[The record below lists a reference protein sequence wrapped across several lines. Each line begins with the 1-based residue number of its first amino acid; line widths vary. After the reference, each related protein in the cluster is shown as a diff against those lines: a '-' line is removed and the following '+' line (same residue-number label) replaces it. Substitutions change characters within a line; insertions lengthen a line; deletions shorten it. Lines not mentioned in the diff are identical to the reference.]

1 MCSRVGPD
9 PRAVSPVAAAGA
21 QARGTAGVRAAHPE
35 AIRARCMYS
44 CDVTALR
51 CKETRVRS
59 AALTLA
65 IMASFCFIQSCLPS
79 DPVTSRVARG
89 ESICRSRRAC
99 ARYLSEASSP
109 SKALATAQ
117 SVSTSGVSS
126 TPAPSYP
133 KSYLCSD
140 CDIMSDPSML
150 LSAMATCSGAAGI
163 RFRLSFRCSRLSFR
177 SSQTLFP
184 PCRPLLHEP
193 RPPSPSLPR
202 PWPRVH

>member
-1 MCSRVGPD
+1 MCSRVGRD
-9 PRAVSPVAAAGA
+9 LRAVPPVAAAGA
-21 QARGTAGVRAAHPE
+21 QARGTAGVRAA
-35 AIRARCMYS
+35 RARCMYS
-44 CDVTALR
+44 CDGTALL
-51 CKETRVRS
+51 CIAKQTRVGP
-59 AALTLA
+59 AVLTLA

-79 DPVTSRVARG
+79 EPVTSRVARG
-89 ESICRSRRAC
+89 DSICRSRREC

-193 RPPSPSLPR
+193 RPPSPGLPR

>member
-1 MCSRVGPD
+1 MHVLL
-9 PRAVSPVAAAGA
+9 
-21 QARGTAGVRAAHPE
+21 
-35 AIRARCMYS
+35 RCY
-44 CDVTALR
+44 VVLL
-51 CKETRVRS
+51 CKETRVGP
-59 AALTLA
+59 AVLTLA

-79 DPVTSRVARG
+79 EPVTSRVASG

-117 SVSTSGVSS
+117 SVSTSGVAS

-133 KSYLCSD
+133 KSYLYSD

-163 RFRLSFRCSRLSFR
+163 RFRLSFRSSRLPFLKPYFR
-177 SSQTLFP
+177 LADPFCMSLA
-184 PCRPLLHEP
+184 RPLLACLDP
-193 RPPSPSLPR
+193 GPVRISR
-202 PWPRVH
+202 G